1 SQPER
6 DPGDADRGRAQAGPG
21 PALHPGDHR
30 GRQAHPAD
38 RRRAGGLLPGADPAG
53 RRVPRQPGRRRPRR
67 GSPAGRARP
76 LDRRPGRPGDAPP
89 RHALRRPG
97 RDRRLPH
104 RGQRH
109 QPDLRARAGRPVR
122 PQHRRA
128 AVRRHRGRAGGM
140 STAEVPAPRIG
151 ERQRLSAT
159 LVLSALVHG
168 IVILG
173 LGFAFRGEAPLVP
186 TLDVIF
192 SNTSTELTPE
202 QADFL
207 AQANNR
213 GGGEHD
219 QARRPRDSQPGVVP
233 RPEEGE
239 APLPQ
244 AAQEPP
250 PAPEPQARVV
260 TSRRGEQP
268 VPEPQ
273 PLQQAETL
281 PPVSPARAA
290 RDTEMARLAA
300 EVYLRSEL
308 YAKRPTRKFVS
319 ASTREYAYANYLREW
334 VDRAERIG
342 NLNYPDEARR
352 RRLGGQVVIS

>member
-1 SQPER
+1 
-6 DPGDADRGRAQAGPG
+6 
-21 PALHPGDHR
+21 
-30 GRQAHPAD
+30 
-38 RRRAGGLLPGADPAG
+38 
-53 RRVPRQPGRRRPRR
+53 
-67 GSPAGRARP
+67 
-76 LDRRPGRPGDAPP
+76 
-89 RHALRRPG
+89 
-97 RDRRLPH
+97 
-104 RGQRH
+104 
-109 QPDLRARAGRPVR
+109 
-122 PQHRRA
+122 
-128 AVRRHRGRAGGM
+128 M
-140 STAEVPAPRIG
+140 STAEVAAPRIG

-168 IVILG
+168 ILILG

-192 SNTSTELTPE
+192 SSTSTELTPE

-219 QARRPRDSQPGVVP
+219 KAQRPRDSQPGAVP
-233 RPEEGE
+233 RAEPGD

-244 AAQEPP
+244 QRQEAA
-250 PAPEPQARVV
+250 PAPETQARLV
-260 TSRRGEQP
+260 TSRRGEEP

-273 PLQQAETL
+273 PREEADTVA
-281 PPVSPARAA
+281 PVSPARAA
-290 RDTEMARLAA
+290 RDAEMARLAA

-319 ASTREYAYANYLREW
+319 ASTREYAYASYLRDW

-352 RRLGGQVVIS
+352 RRLGGQVVISVGVRRDGTVESTRILRSSGTPLLDASAERIVRLAEPFPPLPDTRDGVDVLHVTRTWVFKPGGQLHTE